1 MSMTDNRIIQM
12 QFENREFEKNI
23 AKSQKSVED
32 LKKAMDF
39 DETSEGL
46 KKFSRGMHALDFS
59 TLGSNIQRLT
69 DKFTGLGNIGEYVL
83 SRLRASIEGAASSME
98 RFIRSISLEQISVGQ
113 SKYDA
118 LNKSVQT
125 IIAGGKYTE
134 KEAYG
139 VMERVMAYTDQT
151 SHNFQTMVGQ
161 ISALQSVGME
171 LGEAERF
178 LEGIGNA
185 STKAGAGATEAAAA
199 MSLMAKVVG
208 GTHLGKQQFD
218 SMNQTYR
225 VVTQEWRQ
233 MALDAAVEAGTLELK
248 NGTYKTAKQFGKQV
262 EVTASTLENTLA
274 KGWFTGE
281 VAKKLYSKY
290 QFGDTI
296 DELQHPDKVTDPLKE
311 FGKTAYLTG
320 QRALTLAD
328 AMNAVRE
335 SVSSGW
341 METFRIALG
350 DVTEAAEFFT
360 NVCDRMIESLEPIK
374 DFRNEVLKSW
384 RTNGG
389 HDSLLDILL
398 GDYWKPEGIE
408 SEAVGFMDF
417 LDGLGKIVYT
427 GFRDFVLLFASPVDR
442 MMSKKYPDYFKAW
455 LGARLASITESVQ
468 KFMQKIRN
476 FFTEEID
483 VGGKTKSRLEMIYDI
498 VHGISGALAL
508 GLMIID
514 GIFILL
520 GKIREALG
528 PSFDEILLFFSDLGM
543 AIFDTARKTQRS
555 QQIKKFFTELGKAL
569 EPITNGIN
577 GIIVPLVNLIRTLL
591 GLDKEGTNG
600 VSTLQNI
607 GEVIKAV
614 VDIVSKAIGPILS
627 FIGNVITL
635 LDQLASGKLDFSG
648 FLQGV
653 GDAFSEMFSTYES
666 YLPDW
671 LKNLFGGAGDEAEK
685 QEDNFFT
692 RIVNYFKTNFATAG
706 KALETVL
713 GGFSL
718 KSALE
723 SGFGFV
729 SAFNFL
735 GNIIGWFKGTNLYNV
750 ILAFLG
756 VAALGTLWRLLAQA
770 KKAVRTIGGFFDDV
784 GGSLKAGVLGQYE
797 WNSEKILNFA
807 KGILMIAA
815 SIMLLGSMDPKA
827 LIAGVA
833 AVGLIFAALMIFVS
847 MVNGDKFKA
856 NYVQQ
861 FAATAVIDAIAVAIV
876 GIVAAL
882 AVLMLAMAPL
892 AAMGW
897 QSVTATILGF
907 VAVVATLGSFIV
919 IMLKQMNKFMKE
931 AFYGNRWGE
940 IGKMAVMMLLL
951 TVTVSAI
958 SLAVGA
964 LMIAMAPIA
973 AIGWQGA
980 LTAAITLAA
989 VMAAIGTFVMVMMNQ
1004 MNQFMRNSFYSNGWG
1019 EIGKMAV
1026 MMILLAATVSIL
1038 ATGISVL
1045 IVAMAPL
1052 AAMSWQSVLAASAGV
1067 GIVLAVIGT
1076 FIMVMLNQMDNFVS
1090 AIGGGGTSW
1099 GGIAKMAA
1107 MMLALSLMVSLLSV
1121 GISAIIIAITP
1132 LAAMSAAGVA
1142 KAVIGLGVILFE
1154 LGAFMKTLLSMADA
1168 SGATVKLMGFTAF
1181 AFSIGLLVLA
1191 LTPLALMDWAGWGRA
1206 MLGLAIVLG
1215 ELIGA
1220 MKLMQ
1225 TANVSTVALAGFAGF
1240 AASIGILIFALQP
1253 LAGMDW
1259 GGWGRAMLGLAI
1271 VLGEL
1276 IGAMKLMDMLKVNTG
1291 TLFGFIGFA
1300 ASIAILIYALKPLAE
1315 MDTEGYYRAIFGL
1328 GTVMLE
1334 VVVLMAIMNELKPD
1348 LKTAGSVLVLMIG
1361 LGAAMVLFGIAFNEV
1376 KDVPWQ
1382 NIVAFGTAIALIV
1395 AALGVAA
1402 KGAKALSFKGI
1413 LMLALGLAAILGVI
1427 ALMAPLL
1434 IGSVASAL
1442 TDMASS
1448 FTLISSLMESASAN
1462 SNNVDEGGIDKMIRI
1477 LGKMKDL
1484 FLGLVGFKL
1493 IKGSIDAFTEAVA
1506 ALNLAAGQLQMLNQ
1520 KLSGLSE
1527 DGGMGKLKKTAQSIK
1542 DLFTNELSDIS
1553 SYEGKA
1559 NSFSMVMY
1567 QLGTALGT
1575 FRDLTKDVGDPEES
1589 NAIKMIQTLA
1599 DSGMGLDVLS
1609 KLSLTG
1615 LTSQIAALGG
1625 AMMLYAQGAE
1635 AVGTVEGYEEG
1646 KIDDQKVTAA
1656 VGLMQSIA
1664 TSLNEAGGFT
1674 IPENMPGEEELGLFG
1689 SSLAALAGALIQ
1701 LEQAGSSLGNGWE
1714 NALNVFDFFQKL
1726 KARLAATEFFTNLE
1740 EFLFMGGESLKEN
1753 KANELTVF
1761 GNNISQL
1768 AQSMG
1773 QFVTS
1778 TTYLDETTHE
1788 VKQYDYTNAIS
1799 AMESIAEIPRK
1810 MPPLTGPTLL
1820 LIGRRI
1826 SLTTFAEQIELLGS
1840 ALKDF
1845 HTNTTTT
1852 DNGIPTEFTYTN
1864 AIKALESIAAIPGKM
1879 PVAPGWIPR
1888 LWQGN
1893 PPDLTQLS
1901 KDIIALGGGLKQF
1914 AKDLAGDDEN
1924 PAFDP
1929 NTVQPAVDSLDP
1941 MITLMT
1947 QLKDKLPQVGG
1958 LAQILPTLWTGR
1970 DFTLDDLSNQI
1981 GKLGDGLGK
1990 LGAGINSGEW
2000 KEANGT
2006 KYAFEALDSV
2016 LGVMLKLE
2024 QMTGFTGS
2032 AYANLDKLTYFIEGL
2047 TGMNTY
2053 EDGLEHNPIA
2063 DSLVDFM
2070 DKLNTAFVMLE
2081 DDDGYLNM
2089 TLDRFEMFKTF
2100 AEGLNQLT
2108 NSDLTVDWSF
2118 IGTKLTTDVA
2128 ASITTGTDNV
2138 VTSFSGLL
2146 TAIQNAGVTPTVVTW
2161 ESIGTAIDTGI
2172 VNGINGG
2179 TDGVTQ
2185 AARNIAKAA
2194 YDAAMAQLDANSP
2207 SKVFTEVGSYIG
2219 LGMAQGIDRS
2229 AVNVVDAATGMSE
2242 NAIATAGTL
2251 MAKISQVM
2259 AEGTDTNPTI
2269 TPVLDLSQVEA
2280 GISELGGMGGNMS
2293 INTAYA
2299 SGMAARAISSSGR
2312 DSYQNGTDLSGV
2324 YERMTQLSNQIAGMN
2339 KAISNMKL
2347 VLNTGVVAG
2356 GVTDDV
2362 DANIGRKAFYAYR
2375 NN

>member
-1 MSMTDNRIIQM
+1 MTDNRIIQM

-46 KKFSRGMHALDFS
+46 KKFSRGMRALDFS
-59 TLGSNIQRLT
+59 ALGSNIQRLT
-69 DKFTGLGNIGEYVL
+69 DKFTGLGNAGEYVL

-113 SKYDA
+113 SKYDS

-161 ISALQSVGME
+161 ISALQSIGME

-185 STKAGAGATEAAAA
+185 STKAGAGATEAAQA
-199 MSLMAKVVG
+199 MSLMGKVVG
-208 GTHLGKQQFD
+208 GTHLQKQQFD
-218 SMNQTYR
+218 SLNQTYR

-233 MALDAAVEAGTLELK
+233 MALDAAVEAKTLELK

-262 EVTASTLENTLA
+262 EVTASTLETTLS

-374 DFRNEVLKSW
+374 DFRNDVLRSW
-384 RTNGG
+384 RASGG
-389 HDSLLDILL
+389 HDSLMDILL
-398 GDYWKPEGIE
+398 GDYWRDAE
-408 SEAVGFMDF
+408 SGAVGFMDL
-417 LDGLGKIVYT
+417 LDGLGKTIYS
-427 GFRDFVLLFASPVDR
+427 GFVDFIMAVSGGDEVVKSLAEENDMGF
-442 MMSKKYPDYFKAW
+442 FQAW
-455 LGARLASITESVQ
+455 IGYQLSNLTKSAEQFL
-468 KFMQKIRN
+468 QKIKT

-483 VGGKTKSRLEMIYDI
+483 VGGKATSRLELIHDI
-498 VHGISGALAL
+498 VHGIAGALAL
-508 GLMIID
+508 GMMVVD
-514 GIFILL
+514 GIFTLL

-528 PSFDEILLFFSDLGM
+528 PSFDAILLFFSDLGR
-543 AIFDTARKTQRS
+543 AIFNTAEQTQRS
-555 QQIKKFFTELGKAL
+555 KQIKKFFTELGKTL

-577 GIIVPLVNLIRTLL
+577 DIVIPLTDLLRTLL
-591 GLDKEGTNG
+591 GLDKEGANG
-600 VSTLQNI
+600 VSTLQKI

-627 FIGNVITL
+627 FIGKVITL
-635 LDQLASGKLDFSG
+635 LDQLASGKLDFGG

-671 LKNLFGGAGDEAEK
+671 LKSLFGDAGDEAEK

-692 RIVNYFKTNFATAG
+692 RLVNYFKTNFATAG
-706 KALETVL
+706 KALETVF

-756 VAALGTLWRLLAQA
+756 VASLGSLFSLLMSAR
-770 KKAVRTIGGFFDDV
+770 KAVKTIGGFFDDV
-784 GGSLKAGVLGQYE
+784 GGNLKAGIIGQYE
-797 WNSEKILNFA
+797 WNSEKVLNFA

-907 VAVVATLGSFIV
+907 IAVVATLGAFIV

-931 AFYGNRWGE
+931 AFYGNGWGE

-980 LTAAITLAA
+980 LTAALTLAA

-1004 MNQFMRNSFYSNGWG
+1004 MNQFMRNSFYNNGWG
-1019 EIGKMAV
+1019 EIGKMAA
-1026 MMILLAATVSIL
+1026 MMILLAATVAIL
-1038 ATGISVL
+1038 ASGISVL
-1045 IVAMAPL
+1045 VVAMAPL
-1052 AAMSWQSVLAASAGV
+1052 AAMSWQSILAASAGV

-1107 MMLALSLMVSLLSV
+1107 MMLVLSLMVSLLSV

-1168 SGATVKLMGFTAF
+1168 SDATVKLMGFTAF
-1181 AFSIGLLVLA
+1181 AFSIGVLVLA

-1206 MLGLAIVLG
+1206 MLGLVIVLG
-1215 ELIGA
+1215 ALVGT
-1220 MKLMQ
+1220 MKLIQMAKV
-1225 TANVSTVALAGFAGF
+1225 TPVALAGFAGF

-1259 GGWGRAMLGLAI
+1259 AGWGRAMIGLVI
-1271 VLGEL
+1271 VLGTL
-1276 IGAMKLMDMLKVNTG
+1276 IGAMKLMEMAHVNTG
-1291 TLFGFIGFA
+1291 MLFGFIGFA
-1300 ASIAILIYALKPLAE
+1300 ASIAILMFALKPLAD
-1315 MDTEGYYRAIFGL
+1315 MDQEGYYRAIFGL
-1328 GTVMLE
+1328 GTVLLE
-1334 VVVLMAIMNELKPD
+1334 MVALMAIMNELKPN
-1348 LKTAGSVLVLMIG
+1348 LASAASVLLMMVG
-1361 LGAAMVLFGIAFNEV
+1361 VGAAMILFGIAFNEV

-1382 NIVAFGTAIALIV
+1382 NIAAFGAAIAAIV
-1395 AALGVAA
+1395 TALGFAALGS
-1402 KGAKALSFKGI
+1402 KMLSFKGI
-1413 LMLALGLAAILGVI
+1413 FMLALGLAAILGVI

-1448 FTLISSLMESASAN
+1448 FTLISSLMESVSAN

-1477 LGKMKDL
+1477 LEKMKDL
-1484 FLGLVGFKL
+1484 FLGMVGFKF

-1506 ALNLAAGQLQMLNQ
+1506 ALNLAASQLQMLNQ
-1520 KLSGLSE
+1520 KLSSLSE
-1527 DGGMGKLKKTAQSIK
+1527 DGGMDKLKRTAQSIK

-1553 SYEGKA
+1553 SYEGLA
-1559 NSFSMVMY
+1559 NSFSTVMY
-1567 QLGTALGT
+1567 QLATSLGT
-1575 FRDLTKDVGDPEES
+1575 FRDLTKDIGDPEES

-1599 DSGMGLDVLS
+1599 DSGTGLDVLS
-1609 KLSLTG
+1609 KLSLTD

-1664 TSLNEAGGFT
+1664 TSLSEAGGFT

-1701 LEQAGSSLGNGWE
+1701 LEQAGAGLGNGWE

-1726 KARLAATEFFTNLE
+1726 KARLATTEFFTNLGA
-1740 EFLFMGGESLKEN
+1740 FLLMGGESLKEN

-1799 AMESIAEIPRK
+1799 AMESIAAIPRK

-1826 SLTTFAEQIELLGS
+1826 SLTTFAEQINLLGS
-1840 ALKDF
+1840 ALNDF
-1845 HTNTTTT
+1845 HRNTTTT

-1864 AIKALESIAAIPGKM
+1864 AIKALESIAEIPGKM

-1893 PPDLTQLS
+1893 PPDLTKLS

-1914 AKDLAGDDEN
+1914 AKDLAGDDKN

-1929 NTVQPAVDSLDP
+1929 NTVQPAIDSLDP

-1947 QLKDKLPQVGG
+1947 QLKDKLPTVGG
-1958 LAQILPTLWTGR
+1958 LANILPTLLKGR
-1970 DFTLDDLSNQI
+1970 DVTLTDLSDQI

-2000 KEANGT
+2000 KDANGT

-2047 TGMNTY
+2047 TGMNKY
-2053 EDGLEHNPIA
+2053 DDGIEHNPIA

-2070 DKLNTAFVMLE
+2070 DQLNRAFVMLE
-2081 DDDGYLNM
+2081 DDDGYLSM
-2089 TLDRFEMFKTF
+2089 TLERFEMFKTF

-2108 NSDLTVDWSF
+2108 NADLNVDWSF

-2128 ASITTGTDNV
+2128 TSITTGTDNV
-2138 VTSFSGLL
+2138 VTSFGGLL
-2146 TAIQNAGVTPTVVTW
+2146 IAIQNAGVTPTVVTW
-2161 ESIGTAIDTGI
+2161 ESIGSAIDSGI

-2185 AARNIAKAA
+2185 AARDIAKAA
-2194 YDAAMAQLDANSP
+2194 YDAAMAQLDASSP

-2229 AVNVVDAATGMSE
+2229 AGNVVDATTGMSE
-2242 NAIATAGTL
+2242 SAIATAGTL

-2280 GISELGGMGGNMS
+2280 GMSEIRGKELTLDTRYSAG
-2293 INTAYA
+2293 YA
-2299 SGMAARAISSSGR
+2299 ASSVSGR
-2312 DSYQNGTDLSGV
+2312 QNREPVTQAEVDLDGIYS
-2324 YERMTQLSNQIAGMN
+2324 RMDTLGQQILDLGKSIRSMR
-2339 KAISNMKL
+2339 L

-2356 GVTDDV
+2356 GLTDNLDQ
-2362 DANIGRKAFYAYR
+2362 NLGRKVLYAER
-2375 NN
+2375 GN